1 MASNLQ
7 DIYDRLYAYCKA
19 EDFAGYDPFDG
30 LNSALFQLTPLK
42 HMRIARLAWLQMGK
56 RSPVDL
62 RGILRVE
69 KGVNPKTLAL
79 FALAELSRYRTTT
92 DATHADNAKKLL
104 SEMLELGIAR
114 EKTLAFGYNFD
125 WQSRFFYAPRGTPAI
140 VPTAFAA
147 RALLEAFHTLQ
158 DDEYL
163 VHARKVG
170 EFVLTGLN
178 RSVETDDE
186 VCFSYTPLDRS
197 VIINAN
203 LLAGETLAGIGV
215 VTGEQVHLSIAA
227 KTVRFALQMQ
237 RANGSWAYGAGEK
250 QGWVDNFH
258 TVYVLLSLFRISG
271 AMKSLR
277 SDTFDA
283 LQRGTAYWL
292 DNFFLDDGTPKYFD
306 NAVYPVDIHSAAAAI
321 AAASELAPIDE
332 RMLPMV
338 RSTLRWVIDNML
350 SPEGYFYYQIRKDR
364 AVKTSFMRW
373 GQAWMGYA
381 IARLIEAEQTVPETF
396 VHGE

>member
-1 MASNLQ
+1 MASNLE
-7 DIYDRLYAYCKA
+7 DIYDRLYAYCEA
-19 EDFAGYDPFDG
+19 EKFAGYDPFDG
-30 LNSALFQLTPLK
+30 LNSVLFQLTPLK
-42 HMRIARLAWLQMGK
+42 HVRAARLGWLQMIK

-62 RGILRVE
+62 RSVLRVE

-79 FALAELSRYRTTT
+79 FALAELSRYRTTA

-104 SEMLELGIAR
+104 SIMLELGIVR
-114 EKTLAFGYNFD
+114 ENTLAFGYNFD

-147 RALLEAFHTLQ
+147 RALLEAFHTFQ
-158 DDEYL
+158 HEEYL
-163 VHARKVG
+163 MHARKIG

-203 LLAGETLAGIGV
+203 LLAGETLAGVGSL
-215 VTGEQVHLSIAA
+215 TGEQKYLDTAA

-237 RANGSWAYGAGEK
+237 RTNGSWPYGAGEK
-250 QGWVDNFH
+250 QGCVDNFH
-258 TVYVLLSLFRISG
+258 TAYVLLSLFRISG
-271 AMKSLR
+271 AIEGLR
-277 SDTFDA
+277 SDTFAA

-292 DNFFLDDGTPKYFD
+292 DNFFLDDGMPKYYD
-306 NAVYPVDIHSAAAAI
+306 NSAYPIDIHSAATAI
-321 AAASELAPIDE
+321 ATASELAPLDE
-332 RMLPMV
+332 RMLPMA
-338 RSTLRWVIDNML
+338 RRTSHWVINSML
-350 SPEGYFYYQIRKDR
+350 SPDGSFYYQVRKDGT
-364 AVKTSFMRW
+364 VKTPFMRW

-381 IARLIEAEQTVPETF
+381 LARLMEAEDVRNS
-396 VHGE
+396 